1 MKENRRYNVSY
12 DAKLLQPGLVGQMV
26 QEKSKEE
33 TLVIFENSQTAGFV
47 PRAVVSLQYM
57 ILVTLN
63 LI

>member
-1 MKENRRYNVSY
+1 MVKE
-12 DAKLLQPGLVGQMV
+12 KF
-26 QEKSKEE
+26 KEE
-33 TLVIFENSQTAGFV
+33 TLVISRTAKRPVFV